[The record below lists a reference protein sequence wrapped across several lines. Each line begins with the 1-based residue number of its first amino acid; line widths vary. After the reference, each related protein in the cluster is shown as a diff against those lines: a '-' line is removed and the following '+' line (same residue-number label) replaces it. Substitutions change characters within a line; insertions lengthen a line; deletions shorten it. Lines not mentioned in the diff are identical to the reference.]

1 MKRKVL
7 SFIAV
12 FVSLSAIAFAQDNEI
27 KIPTDLYKISDYGR
41 NLDIYHT
48 ERGSSTLTSVWGYV
62 IQTNIYYRNNIKT
75 CYLVFDLYSEEN
87 ANDKFYSVIF
97 SDKKEN
103 NKVANN
109 VRIIYSNSSTTSYTY
124 NEAEK
129 VYYRFVNDKEHK
141 DYVTG
146 KQYTFKNI
154 ITYQVE
160 NYTLNDGENKGRQ
173 DIKNV
178 GSGTGYYITDG
189 YAVEINWKKSCR
201 ECQTEYTY
209 LDGKE
214 IDVNDGNT
222 FIQIQ
227 PKGESLEIS

>member
-1 MKRKVL
+1 MHSKETIFINALYYYKIKKVKEKKMKRKVL

-12 FVSLSAIAFAQDNEI
+12 SLSAIVFAQDNEI

-103 NKVANN
+103 NKVVLNINLADNGEKLFKESDATIHLRNLQN
-109 VRIIYSNSSTTSYTY
+109 VARRQHRLSDSEIDSLIKLIEDTKF
-124 NEAEK
+124 K
-129 VYYRFVNDKEHK
+129 VYVRFNSGNNNYYSLSRK
-141 DYVTG
+141 DFSK
-146 KQYTFKNI
+146 KQAKAL
-154 ITYQVE
+154 
-160 NYTLNDGENKGRQ
+160 YTLLKFYKE
-173 DIKNV
+173 IKN
-178 GSGTGYYITDG
+178 
-189 YAVEINWKKSCR
+189 K
-201 ECQTEYTY
+201 
-209 LDGKE
+209 
-214 IDVNDGNT
+214 
-222 FIQIQ
+222 
-227 PKGESLEIS
+227 

>member
-75 CYLVFDLYSEEN
+75 CYLVFDLYSDEN
-87 ANDKFYSVIF
+87 ASDKFYSAIF

-103 NKVANN
+103 NKVVLNINLADNGEKLFKESDATIHLRNLQN
-109 VRIIYSNSSTTSYTY
+109 VARRQHRLSDSEIDSLIKLIEDNKF
-124 NEAEK
+124 K
-129 VYYRFVNDKEHK
+129 VYVRFNSGNNNYYSLSRK
-141 DYVTG
+141 DFSK
-146 KQYTFKNI
+146 KQAKAL
-154 ITYQVE
+154 
-160 NYTLNDGENKGRQ
+160 YTLLKFYKE
-173 DIKNV
+173 IKN
-178 GSGTGYYITDG
+178 
-189 YAVEINWKKSCR
+189 K
-201 ECQTEYTY
+201 
-209 LDGKE
+209 
-214 IDVNDGNT
+214 
-222 FIQIQ
+222 
-227 PKGESLEIS
+227 

>member
-1 MKRKVL
+1 MHSKETIFINALYYYEIKKVKEKKMKRKVL

-75 CYLVFDLYSEEN
+75 CYLVFDLYSDEN

-103 NKVANN
+103 NKVVLNINMANN
-109 VRIIYSNSSTTSYTY
+109 GEKLFKESDATIHLRNLQNVARRQHRLSDTEIKLIEDNKFQVYVRFNSGNNNYYSLS
-124 NEAEK
+124 
-129 VYYRFVNDKEHK
+129 RK
-141 DYVTG
+141 DFSK
-146 KQYTFKNI
+146 KQAKAL
-154 ITYQVE
+154 
-160 NYTLNDGENKGRQ
+160 YTLLKFYKE
-173 DIKNV
+173 IKN
-178 GSGTGYYITDG
+178 
-189 YAVEINWKKSCR
+189 K
-201 ECQTEYTY
+201 
-209 LDGKE
+209 
-214 IDVNDGNT
+214 
-222 FIQIQ
+222 
-227 PKGESLEIS
+227 

>member
-103 NKVANN
+103 NKVVLTINLADNGEKLFKESDAPIPLRNLQN
-109 VRIIYSNSSTTSYTY
+109 VARRQHRLSDTEIDSLIKLIEDTKF
-124 NEAEK
+124 K
-129 VYYRFVNDKEHK
+129 VYVRFNSGNNNYYSLSRK
-141 DYVTG
+141 DFSK
-146 KQYTFKNI
+146 KQVKAL
-154 ITYQVE
+154 
-160 NYTLNDGENKGRQ
+160 YTLLKFYKE
-173 DIKNV
+173 IKN
-178 GSGTGYYITDG
+178 
-189 YAVEINWKKSCR
+189 K
-201 ECQTEYTY
+201 
-209 LDGKE
+209 
-214 IDVNDGNT
+214 
-222 FIQIQ
+222 
-227 PKGESLEIS
+227 

>member
-12 FVSLSAIAFAQDNEI
+12 FVSLSAIVFAQDNEI

-75 CYLVFDLYSEEN
+75 CYLVFDLYSDEN

-103 NKVANN
+103 NKVVLNINMANN
-109 VRIIYSNSSTTSYTY
+109 GEKLFKESDATIHLRNLQNVARRQHRLSDSEIDSLIKLIEDNKFQVYVRFNSGNNNYYSLS
-124 NEAEK
+124 
-129 VYYRFVNDKEHK
+129 RK
-141 DYVTG
+141 DFSK
-146 KQYTFKNI
+146 KQAKAL
-154 ITYQVE
+154 
-160 NYTLNDGENKGRQ
+160 YTLLKFYKE
-173 DIKNV
+173 IKN
-178 GSGTGYYITDG
+178 
-189 YAVEINWKKSCR
+189 K
-201 ECQTEYTY
+201 
-209 LDGKE
+209 
-214 IDVNDGNT
+214 
-222 FIQIQ
+222 
-227 PKGESLEIS
+227 

>member
-48 ERGSSTLTSVWGYV
+48 ERGSSTLTSVWGYI

-87 ANDKFYSVIF
+87 ASDKFYSVIF

-103 NKVANN
+103 NKVVLNINLADNGEKLFKEGDATIHLRNLQNVARRQHRLSDSEIDSLIKLIEDNKFQVYVRFNSGNN
-109 VRIIYSNSSTTSYTY
+109 NYYSLS
-124 NEAEK
+124 
-129 VYYRFVNDKEHK
+129 RK
-141 DYVTG
+141 DFSK
-146 KQYTFKNI
+146 KQVKAL
-154 ITYQVE
+154 
-160 NYTLNDGENKGRQ
+160 YTLLKFYKE
-173 DIKNV
+173 IKN
-178 GSGTGYYITDG
+178 
-189 YAVEINWKKSCR
+189 K
-201 ECQTEYTY
+201 
-209 LDGKE
+209 
-214 IDVNDGNT
+214 
-222 FIQIQ
+222 
-227 PKGESLEIS
+227 